1 LADSGERLR
10 AFAQAKATKRKN
22 FQSLAG
28 RRSGGTLGCGGI
40 PPTPSTAPI
49 DPKSAIAGIEID
61 TSVLNP
67 VRFRKTQ
74 TGGQMRT
81 INATTARQNFFKVM
95 DEVNETSHPIT
106 VISKRNAVVI
116 VSEQDWKDMQETIY
130 LESIPGMK
138 ASILKGG
145 KTPLSKCSTKPV
157 F

>member
-1 LADSGERLR
+1 
-10 AFAQAKATKRKN
+10 
-22 FQSLAG
+22 
-28 RRSGGTLGCGGI
+28 
-40 PPTPSTAPI
+40 
-49 DPKSAIAGIEID
+49 
-61 TSVLNP
+61 
-67 VRFRKTQ
+67 
-74 TGGQMRT
+74 MRT

-116 VSEQDWKDMQETIY
+116 VSEQDWKDLQETIY